1 MKIAGVAWILWLAAT
16 AVAAGEVSP
25 PAIPGTIVERLE
37 CAADPSQTYSLYL
50 PTGYDPERRWP
61 VLLVF
66 DPRGRSVLAAEL
78 FRSGAERYGWIIV
91 SSNDTRSDIGMEP
104 NRRAVNGLWP
114 EIHRR
119 FPIDTNRVYAAGFS
133 GTVYL
138 AFMMGKETGGV
149 AGIVAV
155 GGRDFGHA
163 YDQTEYAVWG
173 AAGDADF
180 NNREMRMVHDG
191 LTRQGNPNRFEDF
204 EGGHSW
210 MPPEMA
216 ARAMEWLEVQA
227 IRRGLRPGND
237 DLVRTALAGD
247 LERAEELIMEGRQ
260 LEAERMYSSIARDY
274 VGLADVSPASSRA
287 AELAGQPEVKRQRKL
302 EERWDA
308 FERRYLEQMQH
319 VFQIFLQG
327 ERAEPPDRLVRE
339 LGIDQLRRRADRDG
353 AEGLTAQRLLASVF
367 VTTSF
372 YMTRELLGEGRPDHA
387 ASVLGIA
394 CSIREDDP
402 VVWYNRGCALSLAG
416 RRKDALA
423 ALTRAVELG
432 FDDLELIA
440 GDPDLE
446 ALRTTDGFKSILEA
460 FTTNSG
466 E

>member
-1 MKIAGVAWILWLAAT
+1 MKIAGLAWILWLAVT
-16 AVAAGEVSP
+16 AVAAGDVSP
-25 PAIPGTIVERLE
+25 PPIPGTIVEGLE

-50 PTGYDPERRWP
+50 PSGYDTKRKWP

-66 DPRGRSVLAAEL
+66 DPRGRSVTAAEL
-78 FRSGAERYGWIIV
+78 FRAGAEQHGWIIV
-91 SSNDTRSDIGMEP
+91 SSNDTRSDVGMEP

-119 FPIDTNRVYAAGFS
+119 YSIDPDRIYAAGFS

-155 GGRDFGHA
+155 GGRDFPRA
-163 YDQTEYAVWG
+163 YEQTEFAVWG

-180 NNREMRMVHDG
+180 NNREMRMVSDG

-204 EGGHSW
+204 RGGHSW

-227 IRRGLRPGND
+227 IRRGLRPGD
-237 DLVRTALAGD
+237 DELVRTGLVRD
-247 LERAEELIMEGRQ
+247 LDRAEQLIVEGRQ
-260 LEAERMYSSIARDY
+260 LEAQRMYTSIARDY
-274 VGLADVSPASSRA
+274 VGLADVSLASSRA

-308 FERRYLEQMQH
+308 YERRYLEQMQQ
-319 VFQIFLQG
+319 VFQVFHQG
-327 ERAEPPDRLVRE
+327 ERAESPDRLVRE
-339 LGIDQLRRRADRDG
+339 LGIDELQRRADRDG

-387 ASVLGIA
+387 ASVLGVA

-432 FDDLELIA
+432 FDDLELMG

-446 ALRTTDGFKSILEA
+446 ALRTTDGFKSLLEA
-460 FTTNSG
+460 LTTKPG
-466 E
+466 D